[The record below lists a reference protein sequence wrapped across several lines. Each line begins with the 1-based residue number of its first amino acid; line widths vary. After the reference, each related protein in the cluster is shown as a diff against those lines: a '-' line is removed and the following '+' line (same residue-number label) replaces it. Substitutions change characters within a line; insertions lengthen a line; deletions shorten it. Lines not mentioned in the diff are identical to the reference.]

1 MKNPFFKGPLDTHLL
16 NPRIYKFINFISLE
30 VDINT
35 KSTCLVK
42 HSHIIYYKQNY
53 DNANTINDRA
63 YKLQLL

>member
-1 MKNPFFKGPLDTHLL
+1 MENPFFKVSLNTHLL

-42 HSHIIYYKQNY
+42 HCHIIHYKQNY

-63 YKLQLL
+63 YKL